1 MDLINYIKAECEAAD
16 KELTA
21 KEKGTDQE
29 WNRAYGAYFA
39 LKKIVE
45 FIEDHPEDERPE
57 DEESDYPELS
67 DHPDYQVLRVYMQ
80 TIEEQ
85 EE

>member
-1 MDLINYIKAECEAAD
+1 MDLINYIKAECAAAD

-39 LKKIVE
+39 LQKIVD
-45 FIEDHPEDERPE
+45 FIKDNPEEERPE
-57 DEESDYPELS
+57 DEETCYPELS
-67 DHPDYQVLRVYMQ
+67 DYPDYQTLRVYME
-80 TIEEQ
+80 TLEE
-85 EE
+85 EEE

>member
-1 MDLINYIKAECEAAD
+1 MDLINYIKAECAAAHKD
-16 KELTA
+16 LTT

-39 LKKIVE
+39 LKKIVD
-45 FIEDHPEDERPE
+45 FIEDQPKEKRPE
-57 DEESDYPELS
+57 EEDSDYPELR
-67 DHPDYQVLRVYMQ
+67 DHPDHQTLRVYME
-80 TIEEQ
+80 TLEE